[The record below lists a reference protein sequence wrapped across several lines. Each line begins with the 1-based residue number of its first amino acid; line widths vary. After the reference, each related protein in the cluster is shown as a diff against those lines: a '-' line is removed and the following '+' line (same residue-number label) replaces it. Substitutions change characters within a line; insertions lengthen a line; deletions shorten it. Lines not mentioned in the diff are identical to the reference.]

1 MASDDEDQLNIVRSG
16 NELYFYEEISTESV
30 LRLNTILRTM
40 ERQVH
45 GPIVLYINSPG
56 GCVFSGLSAM
66 DHILSLKVPVH
77 TVADGL
83 CCSAATFMF
92 LAGEKRFIKPHAH
105 VLIHQISQESE
116 WVRFEDMKDELKNLE
131 KLMNHVIEIYRDAT
145 ALPEVKLKR
154 MMKRDMYL
162 DAEDCIRYK
171 IADEIFPSFQKI
183 SRQRTQPD
191 QSE

>member
-1 MASDDEDQLNIVRSG
+1 MGSDGEELNITRNG
-16 NELYFYEEISTESV
+16 NELYFYEEVSTESV
-30 LRLNTILRTM
+30 LYLNSMLKRM
-40 ERQVH
+40 ERDVH

-66 DHILSLKVPVH
+66 DHISSLRVPVH

-131 KLMNHVIEIYRDAT
+131 KLMEHVVQIYRDT
-145 ALPEVKLKR
+145 TDLPETKLKR

-162 DAEDCIRYK
+162 NAEDCIKYK
-171 IADEIFPSFQKI
+171 IADELFPVYQKI
-183 SRQRTQPD
+183 SRSRTQES
-191 QSE
+191 Q